1 MLKKLHVLRVKI
13 DSECKIAM
21 SEQDFCVVCKGVGII
36 ELLNSECPFC
46 NGTGENSKS
55 AESYLKSHICQ
66 CIFLDRKQC
75 PICEKKCHHDTPNR
89 PKVLIDQM

>member
-75 PICEKKCHHDTPNR
+75 PICEKKWHHDTPNR
-89 PKVLIDQM
+89 PKVLIDPM